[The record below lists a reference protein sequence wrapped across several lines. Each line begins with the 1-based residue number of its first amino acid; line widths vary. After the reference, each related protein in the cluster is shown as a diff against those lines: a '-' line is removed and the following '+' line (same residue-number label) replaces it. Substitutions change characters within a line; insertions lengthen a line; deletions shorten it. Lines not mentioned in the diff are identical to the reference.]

1 MTETH
6 IHTVRGLT
14 GTIPELM
21 RAFGV
26 QVGAST
32 VYMRHC
38 KYGWSWERCLLYRG
52 RKPPLNADNPA
63 PVVRMGAVITP
74 WEIATDLAKRRYG
87 CCLNG
92 ALLALVTAGY
102 SRSRIANHLGLTI
115 TPQHYRGLRDKAAK
129 IRRSLELSNE

>member
-1 MTETH
+1 MTEPH

-38 KYGWSWERCLLYRG
+38 KYGWSWERCLLYAG
-52 RKPPLNADNPA
+52 RKPPLKADNPD
-63 PVVRMGAVITP
+63 PVTRLGAVVTP
-74 WEIATDLAKRRYG
+74 WDRATDLAKRRHG

-92 ALLALVTAGY
+92 ALLAMVVAGHN
-102 SRSRIANHLGLTI
+102 RPDIAERLGLTI
-115 TPQHYRGLRDKAAK
+115 TPQHYRGLQRRAAA
-129 IRRSLELSNE
+129 IRRDLTAIR

>member
-1 MTETH
+1 MTDTH

-32 VYMRHC
+32 VYMRRC
-38 KYGWSWERCLLYRG
+38 KYGWSWERCLLYPG
-52 RKPPLNADNPA
+52 RKPPIKADNPD
-63 PVVRMGAVITP
+63 PVTRLGAVITP
-74 WEIATDLAKRRYG
+74 WEVATDLAKRRYG

-92 ALLALVTAGY
+92 ALLALVVAGY
-102 SRSRIANHLGLTI
+102 SRSNIADHLGLTI
-115 TPQHYRGLRDKAAK
+115 TPQHYRGLRAKAAK
-129 IRRSLELSNE
+129 IRETLK

>member
-1 MTETH
+1 MSEPH

-26 QVGAST
+26 QVVAST

-38 KYGWSWERCLLYRG
+38 KYGWPWERCLLYPG
-52 RKPPLNADNPA
+52 RKPPLKADNPD
-63 PVVRMGAVITP
+63 PVTRLGAVVTP
-74 WEIATDLAKRRYG
+74 WERAAELAKRRYG

-92 ALLALVTAGY
+92 ALLALVVAGY
-102 SRSRIANHLGLTI
+102 SRENIAGHLGLMI
-115 TPQHYRGLRDKAAK
+115 TPQHYRGLRAK
-129 IRRSLELSNE
+129 SAKSRNSLEALN